1 MDQFNITKWNRQR
14 YLAEVEG
21 EVSDAKK
28 LAELINNAIDSIDDN
43 LSYKD
48 FANAVA
54 IILKS
59 EYGSHNFNPFM
70 EALHSSLGIK
80 ENAINEYGEY
90 NGIAKKL
97 QAEAER
103 LFNDSARISMG
114 DYGEREDSDPLK
126 GKGYGKLSFVETND
140 VPPDVWDKVLD
151 WVKSKG
157 YEIKDES
164 NYYEREYDNDR
175 SWYPNIKFQ
184 FNTEDIKL

>member
-1 MDQFNITKWNRQR
+1 MDNFNITKWNKTR
-14 YLAEVEG
+14 YLSEAGVD
-21 EVSDAKK
+21 VSKSSQ
-28 LAELINNAIDSIDDN
+28 LIPLFNNAIDEIDEN

-48 FANAVA
+48 LALTISA
-54 IILKS
+54 ILKN
-59 EYGSHNFNPFM
+59 EYGSHNFDPFM
-70 EALHSSLGIK
+70 EVLHAELGIK
-80 ENAINEYGEY
+80 ENMINEYGEY
-90 NGIAKKL
+90 NDVAKKL

-126 GKGYGKLSFVETND
+126 GKGYGKLSFIEKND
-140 VPPDVWDKVLD
+140 VSPDVWDKVIN

-157 YEIKDES
+157 YEITDES

-184 FNTEDIKL
+184 FNIEDIKL

>member
-1 MDQFNITKWNRQR
+1 MDNFNITKWNKTR
-14 YLAEVEG
+14 YLSEAGVD
-21 EVSDAKK
+21 VSKSSQ
-28 LAELINNAIDSIDDN
+28 LIPLFNNAIDEIDEN

-48 FANAVA
+48 LALTISA
-54 IILKS
+54 IL
-59 EYGSHNFNPFM
+59 
-70 EALHSSLGIK
+70 
-80 ENAINEYGEY
+80 ENMINEYGEY
-90 NGIAKKL
+90 NDVAKKL

-126 GKGYGKLSFVETND
+126 GKGYGKLSFIEKND
-140 VPPDVWDKVLD
+140 VSPDVWDKVIN

-157 YEIKDES
+157 YEITDES

-184 FNTEDIKL
+184 FNIEDIKL